1 MLGAKP
7 SLHAAPG
14 GVREMESTMT
24 TPADFASFYSFNL
37 TLGGGILADYANSAI
52 NGEEVAY

>member
-1 MLGAKP
+1 
-7 SLHAAPG
+7 
-14 GVREMESTMT
+14 MT